1 MNNTDKIIR
10 ENIEHIR
17 EKIDRAAVKS
27 GRSSSAVKLMAVTKF
42 RSIEEIRAAYGAGIR
57 LFGEN
62 RVQEAVEKFSDP
74 ALRMDDARLHMI
86 GVLQR
91 NKVKSILPYVSCIH
105 SVDRIELMEEIA
117 KRLQAENP
125 SLCPAFRPLTLLI
138 EVHTGEES
146 KSGFTSEDGIVRALE
161 YAQEANLNVGGFM
174 TMAPLSLSPESAEV
188 RRSFVTLR
196 EIKERMQKRFPS
208 FSLTELSM
216 GMSSDFETAIEEGS
230 TLVRIGTAVFRNSGA
245 EAQA

>member
-42 RSIEEIRAAYGAGIR
+42 RSIEEIRSAYGAGIR

-125 SLCPAFRPLTLLI
+125 SLCPAFRPLMLLI

-174 TMAPLSLSPESAEV
+174 TMAPLSASPESPEV

>member
-17 EKIDRAAVKS
+17 DKIDRAAVKS

-161 YAQEANLNVGGFM
+161 YAQEANLNIGGFM

-230 TLVRIGTAVFRNSGA
+230 TLVRIGTALFRNSGA

>member
-74 ALRMDDARLHMI
+74 ALRFDDARLHMI

-125 SLCPAFRPLTLLI
+125 SLCPAFRPLMLLI

-161 YAQEANLNVGGFM
+161 YAQKANLNVGGFM
-174 TMAPLSLSPESAEV
+174 TMAPLSASPESAEV
-188 RRSFVTLR
+188 RRSFVMLR

-230 TLVRIGTAVFRNSGA
+230 TLVRIGTALFRNSGA

>member
-17 EKIDRAAVKS
+17 DKIDRAAVKS

-42 RSIEEIRAAYGAGIR
+42 RSIEEIRSAYGAGIR

>member
-17 EKIDRAAVKS
+17 DKIDRAAVKS

-174 TMAPLSLSPESAEV
+174 TMAPLSASPESAEV

>member
-10 ENIEHIR
+10 ENIEYIR

-42 RSIEEIRAAYGAGIR
+42 RSIEEIRSAYGAGIR

>member
-230 TLVRIGTAVFRNSGA
+230 TLVRIGTALFRNSGA

>member
-42 RSIEEIRAAYGAGIR
+42 RSIEEIRSAYGAGIR

-105 SVDRIELMEEIA
+105 SVDRIELMEEIS

-174 TMAPLSLSPESAEV
+174 TMAPLSASPESAEV

-230 TLVRIGTAVFRNSGA
+230 TLVRIGTALFRNSGA

>member
-174 TMAPLSLSPESAEV
+174 TMAPLSASPESAEV

-230 TLVRIGTAVFRNSGA
+230 TLVRIGTALFRNSGA

>member
-1 MNNTDKIIR
+1 MDTERIA
-10 ENIEHIR
+10 ENLKQVVESVR
-17 EKIDRAAVKS
+17 NAERKA
-27 GRSSSAVKLMAVTKF
+27 GRKEGSVKLLAVSKF
-42 RSIEEIRAAYGAGIR
+42 HPAPSVIAAIGAGQSV
-57 LFGEN
+57 FGEN

-125 SLCPAFRPLTLLI
+125 SLCPAFRPLRLLI

-174 TMAPLSLSPESAEV
+174 TMAPLSASPESAEV

-196 EIKERMQKRFPS
+196 KIKERMQKRFPS

-230 TLVRIGTAVFRNSGA
+230 TLVRIGTALFRNSGA
-245 EAQA
+245 EAQV

>member
-42 RSIEEIRAAYGAGIR
+42 RSIEEIRSAYGAGIR

-161 YAQEANLNVGGFM
+161 YAQKANLNVGGFM
-174 TMAPLSLSPESAEV
+174 TMAPLSASPESAEV

-230 TLVRIGTAVFRNSGA
+230 TLVRIGTALFRNSGA

>member
-161 YAQEANLNVGGFM
+161 YAQEVNLNVGGFM
-174 TMAPLSLSPESAEV
+174 TMAPLSASPESAEV

-230 TLVRIGTAVFRNSGA
+230 TLVRIGTAVFRHSGA

>member
-42 RSIEEIRAAYGAGIR
+42 RSIEEIRSAYGAGIR

-125 SLCPAFRPLTLLI
+125 SLCPAFRPLMLLI

-161 YAQEANLNVGGFM
+161 YAQKANLNVGGFM

>member
-161 YAQEANLNVGGFM
+161 YAQKANLNVGGFM
-174 TMAPLSLSPESAEV
+174 TMAPLSASPESAEV

>member
-17 EKIDRAAVKS
+17 GKIDRAAAKS

-42 RSIEEIRAAYGAGIR
+42 RSIEEIRSAYGAGIR

-125 SLCPAFRPLTLLI
+125 FLCPAFRPLTLLI

-216 GMSSDFETAIEEGS
+216 GMSSDFETAIEEGA
-230 TLVRIGTAVFRNSGA
+230 TLVRIGTALFRNSGA

>member
-17 EKIDRAAVKS
+17 DKIDRAAVKS

-174 TMAPLSLSPESAEV
+174 TMAPLSASPESAEV

-216 GMSSDFETAIEEGS
+216 GMSSDFETAIEEGA

>member
-17 EKIDRAAVKS
+17 DKIDRAAVKS

-42 RSIEEIRAAYGAGIR
+42 RSIEEIRAAYGVGIR

-125 SLCPAFRPLTLLI
+125 SLCPAFRPLMLLI

-174 TMAPLSLSPESAEV
+174 TMAPLSASPESPGV

>member
-17 EKIDRAAVKS
+17 DKIDRAAVKS

-161 YAQEANLNVGGFM
+161 YAQEANLNIGGFM

>member
-10 ENIEHIR
+10 ENIELIR
-17 EKIDRAAVKS
+17 EKIDRAAAKS
-27 GRSSSAVKLMAVTKF
+27 GRASADIKFMAVTKF
-42 RSIEEIRAAYGAGIR
+42 RSIEEIRSAYAAGIR

-62 RVQEAVEKFSDP
+62 RVQEAVEKFSNP
-74 ALRMDDARLHMI
+74 ALHLDGARLHMI

-117 KRLQAENP
+117 KRLQTENP
-125 SLCPAFRPLTLLI
+125 SVCRAFRPLTLLI

-174 TMAPLSLSPESAEV
+174 TMAPLSASPESAEV

-230 TLVRIGTAVFRNSGA
+230 TLVRIGTAVFRNARA

>member
-10 ENIEHIR
+10 ENIEYIR

-42 RSIEEIRAAYGAGIR
+42 RSIEEIRSAYGAGIR

-216 GMSSDFETAIEEGS
+216 GMSSDFETAIEEGA

>member
-42 RSIEEIRAAYGAGIR
+42 RSIEEIRSAYGAGIR

-161 YAQEANLNVGGFM
+161 YAQKANLNVGGFM
-174 TMAPLSLSPESAEV
+174 TMAPLSASPESAEV

-196 EIKERMQKRFPS
+196 EIEERMQKRFPS

>member
-17 EKIDRAAVKS
+17 EKIDRAASKS

-42 RSIEEIRAAYGAGIR
+42 RSIEEIRSAYGAGIR

-161 YAQEANLNVGGFM
+161 YAQEANLDIGGFM
-174 TMAPLSLSPESAEV
+174 TMAPLSASPESAEV

-208 FSLTELSM
+208 FSLAELSM

-230 TLVRIGTAVFRNSGA
+230 TLVRIGTALFRNSGA

>member
-17 EKIDRAAVKS
+17 GKIDRAAVKS

-125 SLCPAFRPLTLLI
+125 SLCPAFRPLMLLI

-174 TMAPLSLSPESAEV
+174 TMAPLSASPESAEV

-196 EIKERMQKRFPS
+196 EIEELMQKRFPS

-230 TLVRIGTAVFRNSGA
+230 TLVRIGTALFRNSGA

>member
-42 RSIEEIRAAYGAGIR
+42 RSIEEIRSAYGAGIR

-125 SLCPAFRPLTLLI
+125 SLCLAFRPLTLLI

-174 TMAPLSLSPESAEV
+174 TMAPLSLSPESLEV

>member
-125 SLCPAFRPLTLLI
+125 SLCPAFRPLRLLI

-174 TMAPLSLSPESAEV
+174 TMAPLSASPESAEV
-188 RRSFVTLR
+188 RRSFVMLR

-230 TLVRIGTAVFRNSGA
+230 TLVRIGTALFRNSGA